1 MVSNAVSTAAAQ
13 LHPQASRT
21 LTFLFTDV
29 EASTRLWENYPRA
42 MKAALERHDAIIR
55 AAVEGSNGQIV
66 KGTGDGFMAVF
77 TSASE
82 GARAGLKAQLGMDSE
97 PWGETGPLRVRMG
110 LHTGVAEPR
119 GTEYFGPTVNRTAR
133 LMAVGH
139 GGQVLLSAAA
149 AALIVDQLPDAAT
162 LRDLGEHRLKD
173 LGRPER
179 VFQLVHAGVQSDFP
193 PLKTP

>member
-1 MVSNAVSTAAAQ
+1 
-13 LHPQASRT
+13 
-21 LTFLFTDV
+21 
-29 EASTRLWENYPRA
+29 
-42 MKAALERHDAIIR
+42 
-55 AAVEGSNGQIV
+55 
-66 KGTGDGFMAVF
+66 
-77 TSASE
+77 
-82 GARAGLKAQLGMDSE
+82 
-97 PWGETGPLRVRMG
+97 MG

-119 GTEYFGPTVNRTAR
+119 GRDYFGPTVNRTAR

-149 AALIVDQLPDAAT
+149 AALIVDQLPDVAT

-193 PLKTP
+193 PLKTPSRASAGAGFSSAYRPNCLRRAEGQKR